1 MFFVIVFFIVMVI
14 ISQDNNEETDIT
26 MIEEDVGMFVPSSCS
41 LNTRLSDAVG
51 VNRCAYTGSMY
62 A

>member
-1 MFFVIVFFIVMVI
+1 MVI

-51 VNRCAYTGSMY
+51 VTGVHIPVVCTHELCSTEY
-62 A
+62 HEI